1 MGEIKK
7 IKALIILQISI
18 IICLNVFDLTH
29 FRGYGSN
36 PSKNL
41 ASFLG
46 DLKKQKFP
54 SEII

>member
-1 MGEIKK
+1 MDEIKK

-46 DLKKQKFP
+46 DLKKQKIP